1 MSMDIGRTKRNYQE
15 VGGGCWTAASK
26 GINIT
31 PTKMLRTYLN
41 WTKVIAGD
49 SCIYLINCYV

>member
-1 MSMDIGRTKRNYQE
+1 MLMDIGRTKRNYQE
-15 VGGGCWTAASK
+15 VGGAGQQHLK

-41 WTKVIAGD
+41 WTKVIVGD
-49 SCIYLINCYV
+49 SCIYLINCYI